1 MNLRRRFSSSS
12 ISLQVA
18 AVAIA
23 ITTPAQ
29 ADGVAIGKVYDPYVQ
44 LLEREFEYRGLFMHD
59 DENAFDGDQQH
70 RIGYGQALAERW
82 FGEAYVL
89 GTRTD
94 GNELDIDAFELE
106 LKRQLTEQGEYSSDW
121 GLLFELERST
131 ELNIWELANTLI
143 VAHDWGRWTGT
154 ANLSLIYETGDD
166 IGAEWET
173 QLKAQLKYRR
183 AAELEPALELYMGEN
198 TRGIGP
204 LLTGIW
210 RIGNGDKLLWESG
223 VIFGVDSVTPDIN
236 LKLNLE
242 YEF

>member
-1 MNLRRRFSSSS
+1 M
-12 ISLQVA
+12 A
-18 AVAIA
+18 AHATATLVLAA
-23 ITTPAQ
+23 TPAL

-44 LLEREFEYRGLFMHD
+44 LLEREFEYRGLFLHD
-59 DENAFDGDQQH
+59 RDNDELDGGQQH

-82 FGEAYVL
+82 FGEVYAL
-89 GTRTD
+89 GTRD
-94 GNELDIDAFELE
+94 SGQALDLDAFEVE
-106 LKRQLTEQGEYSSDW
+106 LKHQLTEQGEYASDW
-121 GLLFELERST
+121 GLLFELERSS
-131 ELNIWELANTLI
+131 ELDVWELANTLI

-183 AAELEPALELYMGEN
+183 AAELEPALELHMGEN
-198 TRGIGP
+198 TRGLGP
-204 LLTGIW
+204 LLSGVF
-210 RIGNGDKLLWESG
+210 RLGNGDKLLWESG
-223 VIFGVDSVTPDIN
+223 IIFGLDSVTPDIN